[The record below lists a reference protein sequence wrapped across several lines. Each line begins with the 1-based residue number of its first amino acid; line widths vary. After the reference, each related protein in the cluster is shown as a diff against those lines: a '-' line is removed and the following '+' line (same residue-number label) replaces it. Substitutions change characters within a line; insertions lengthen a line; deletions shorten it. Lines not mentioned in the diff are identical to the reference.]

1 MNKDRIARAIKS
13 MMSASVVLIVIGLVF
28 KLQHWPNGN
37 LIFLIGSLAFL
48 IFSGINTIVTMQI
61 IKQIGKKPIRP
72 LINTAY
78 LISAAAILIGAFFK
92 LQHYPHG
99 MLLILA
105 GTIAGTIVSV
115 VDGSQLR
122 KIIKESEEQNRS
134 R

>member
-1 MNKDRIARAIKS
+1 MNYERIAGAMKS
-13 MMSASVVLIVIGLVF
+13 LMTTSVILIVIGLVF

-37 LIFLIGSLAFL
+37 LIFWIGSFAFP

-61 IKQIGKKPIRP
+61 IKRIGEKPIRP
-72 LINTAY
+72 LISTAY
-78 LISAAAILIGAFFK
+78 LISAAAVLIGAFSK

-99 MLLILA
+99 TLLILA
-105 GTIAGTIVSV
+105 GSIAGTIVCL

-122 KIIKESEEQNRS
+122 KIIKESVEQKRS